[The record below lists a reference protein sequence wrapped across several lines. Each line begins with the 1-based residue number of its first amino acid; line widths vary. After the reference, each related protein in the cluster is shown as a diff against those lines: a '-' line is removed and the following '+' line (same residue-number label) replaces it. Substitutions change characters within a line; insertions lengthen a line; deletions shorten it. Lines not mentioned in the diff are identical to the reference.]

1 MTYSSLDSF
10 SLSPTTASE
19 IENEISCLL
28 DSKST
33 GPFGIPTPILKMT
46 KNISSDELGISCG
59 VPQGSVLGH
68 EISEHT

>member
-10 SLSPTTASE
+10 FLSPTTASE

-68 EISEHT
+68 GI